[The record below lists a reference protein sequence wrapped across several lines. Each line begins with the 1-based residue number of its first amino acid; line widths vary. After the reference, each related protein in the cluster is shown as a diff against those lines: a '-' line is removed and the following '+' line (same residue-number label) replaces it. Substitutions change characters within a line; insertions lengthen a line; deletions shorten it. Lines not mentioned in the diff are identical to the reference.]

1 MACILEDAG
10 SIIPN
15 SSLPPLIRY
24 GVNSGGSP
32 VMLRGYEFLLE
43 SIPMKIGAGMI
54 FLEVALR
61 V

>member
-1 MACILEDAG
+1 
-10 SIIPN
+10 
-15 SSLPPLIRY
+15 
-24 GVNSGGSP
+24 
-32 VMLRGYEFLLE
+32 MLRGYEFLLE